1 METQSPTVISDE
13 QQVQLHHADIRDW
26 CASYEG
32 ERFHIAFMDAPYH
45 LTEMTR
51 RYGRNDAAPAQ
62 YGNDGAYQRLTR
74 GFMGMEWDGGDVAFD
89 PATWAGIA
97 QVMHPGAFVLTFA
110 GGRTYHLVAMAM
122 QMAGL
127 IIHDPLEW
135 LYASGKEKS
144 TNLPAQIA
152 AQGKGDGLVE
162 AWANHR
168 YGHGS
173 LAPCREL
180 IAVGQVP
187 YQGSAVDSILQTG
200 AGAWNIEAGRIPS
213 GERSLY
219 QPHEGRNRGVAY
231 GEKFTGGTSIGTTT
245 TQGRWPKPVALS
257 HSPDCN
263 GECVPDCP
271 VCLLDEQSGPRAPGG
286 KVNGT
291 EPSAPTNGIYGEMQ
305 RNPFAPHPAG
315 EGGASQFY
323 RVADWNAE
331 TQERM
336 AGLPQFR
343 YEPKAG
349 VERDLGLE
357 EFPPVEVGD
366 GRENAIDNAYQRGQT
381 RRYNPHPTIKPIDL
395 CRYWLG
401 LLLPPARYAPRRC
414 LVPFAGTGSEMIGAM
429 LAGWEHIVGV
439 ERSEEYLPYAHAR
452 LRFWHERRGGVDARE
467 VARAA
472 RKAQRFE
479 EESGQGRLL

>member
-1 METQSPTVISDE
+1 MMPEPIVVQDERQSVD
-13 QQVQLHHADIRDW
+13 LHHADIRAW
-26 CASYEG
+26 CEAYDG
-32 ERFHIAFMDAPYH
+32 DLFHVAFMDAPYH
-45 LTEMTR
+45 LIEMTR
-51 RYGRNDAAPAQ
+51 RYGRDDAAPAQ
-62 YGNDGAYQRLTR
+62 YGSDGAFQRLTR
-74 GFMGMEWDGGDVAFD
+74 GFMGMEWDGGDVAYD
-89 PATWAGIA
+89 LATWEGIA
-97 QVMHPGAFVLTFA
+97 RVMHPGAFVLTFA

-122 QMAGL
+122 QLAGL
-127 IIHDPLEW
+127 VIHEPLEW

-152 AQGKGDGLVE
+152 ARGEDDNLVE

-187 YQGSAVDSILQTG
+187 YLGSAVDSIVATG

-213 GERSLY
+213 GERRHTVEDRRP
-219 QPHEGRNRGVAY
+219 QQGVVY
-231 GEKFTGGTSIGTTT
+231 GNGLLGSKH
-245 TQGRWPKPVALS
+245 QGRWPKPVVLS
-257 HSPDCN
+257 HSSDCN
-263 GECVPDCP
+263 EECAPDCP
-271 VCLLDEQSGPRAPGG
+271 VRLLDEQSGPRAPGG

-305 RNPFAPHPAG
+305 RTAFEPHPAG

-323 RVADWNAE
+323 HIADWNAE
-331 TQERM
+331 TLERL
-336 AGLPQFR
+336 AGLSFR

-357 EFPPVEVGD
+357 GFSPVQVGD

-401 LLLPPARYAPRRC
+401 LLLPPERYAPRRC

-439 ERSEEYLPYAHAR
+439 EWSAEYLPYARAR
-452 LRFWHERRGGVDARE
+452 LQFWHERRGSAEARE
-467 VARAA
+467 VARAV
-472 RKAQRFE
+472 RKTQRVE
-479 EESGQGRLL
+479 EVSGQRRLF